1 VNTDLKIRSTIQK
14 IFINIYGVEYKII
27 SIRVPVDAEIFDDTF
42 TPEENYAI
50 LKSGRE
56 YIIKQRIENREN
68 RDIRKKN
75 RQKYRERLQELEKQ
89 IETMKREL
97 QKYGVIFIQTT
108 CQ

>member
-1 VNTDLKIRSTIQK
+1 M
-14 IFINIYGVEYKII
+14 EYKII
-27 SIRVPVDAEIFDDTF
+27 SIRVPVDAEIFDDSF

-56 YIIKQRIENREN
+56 YIIKQRTEN

>member
-1 VNTDLKIRSTIQK
+1 MTTIFKQPFK
-14 IFINIYGVEYKII
+14 NIYQYIRYMEYKII

-50 LKSGRE
+50 LKMGRKQ
-56 YIIKQRIENREN
+56 IIKQRIENRDN
-68 RDIRKKN
+68 REKN

-97 QKYGVIFIQTT
+97 QNYGVIFIPTT